1 MTKRRSS
8 YKVRLD
14 CYNAHV
20 QDDNGHAYLICHV
33 CGGRIWTAKDSWEA
47 DHVVRKSVG
56 GSDDPSNVMP
66 AHTKCHRTVKTPR
79 DVREN
84 AKGKRV
90 SDKAHGIRRKRGFS
104 VPDGARYDWS
114 SGRWVRD

>member
-1 MTKRRSS
+1 MSTRRSS

-20 QDDNGHAYLICHV
+20 QHDDGQPFFICHI

-56 GSDDPSNVMP
+56 GSDDPGNVLP

-104 VPDGARYDWS
+104 APDGARYDWS